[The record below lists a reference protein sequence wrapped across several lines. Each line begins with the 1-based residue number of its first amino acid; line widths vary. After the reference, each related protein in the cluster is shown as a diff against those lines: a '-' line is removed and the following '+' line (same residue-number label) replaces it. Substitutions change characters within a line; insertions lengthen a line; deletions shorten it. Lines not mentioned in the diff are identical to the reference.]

1 MRYNRSFKTCKVP
14 VAKVRLWNC
23 DMKKDYFIFYF
34 LVFPK
39 DSQTARLAS
48 DATIK
53 VKRQNLLIV

>member
-1 MRYNRSFKTCKVP
+1 MQSSCREGKAVELRYEKG
-14 VAKVRLWNC
+14 L
-23 DMKKDYFIFYF
+23 FIFYF

-53 VKRQNLLIV
+53 VKRLIV